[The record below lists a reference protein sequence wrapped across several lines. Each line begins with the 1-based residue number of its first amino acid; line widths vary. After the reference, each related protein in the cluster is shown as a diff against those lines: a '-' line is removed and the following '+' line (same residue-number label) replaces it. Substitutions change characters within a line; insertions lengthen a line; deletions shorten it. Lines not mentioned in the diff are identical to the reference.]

1 MKLSR
6 MTCREAEV
14 YFEENDIVIIPVG
27 CLENHGSH
35 NVLGV
40 DTLIPEKLLDM
51 IEART
56 HIVSAPGIPYGVCE
70 DMVNYPGTISI
81 GEECLYLLLTEI
93 TDGLIHHGA
102 RKILFLNGHGGN
114 IPTLN
119 KVCIELSKKGA
130 LGVELNWW
138 ILAGQ
143 LNSKWAGGHG
153 GGEETAAMLAVD
165 PSLVHFQCLSEQ
177 KLVNDISEM
186 FPTMG
191 FDRIEFQGIGIP
203 VPRLVDRY
211 TSNGWIGPDHP
222 KDASEKWGQEM
233 LTRVADYI
241 GEFVDVFRKIE
252 VE

>member
-1 MKLSR
+1 MDLLCSTSHYLKIQTIEN
-6 MTCREAEV
+6 TCSSTGWA
-14 YFEENDIVIIPVG
+14 
-27 CLENHGSH
+27 
-35 NVLGV
+35 
-40 DTLIPEKLLDM
+40 
-51 IEART
+51 
-56 HIVSAPGIPYGVCE
+56 
-70 DMVNYPGTISI
+70 
-81 GEECLYLLLTEI
+81 
-93 TDGLIHHGA
+93 
-102 RKILFLNGHGGN
+102 FLHYRSD
-114 IPTLN
+114 L
-119 KVCIELSKKGA
+119 
-130 LGVELNWW
+130 